1 MTGAV
6 AELAALIAQARSLVC
21 FTGAGISTESGIPDF
36 RSPGTGLWTKMKP
49 IPFDEFVASAEVRQ
63 ASWRRRFESGPVIER
78 AAPNVGHEVI
88 AHWVAEGRCR
98 AVITQNVDGL
108 HQRAGVPDDRV
119 IELHG
124 NATFA
129 RCLACHRRYEL
140 ADLEAQ
146 YRGTGQVADCAN
158 CHGIIKSA
166 TISFGQPMPEDEMR
180 RADAVTRAADLF
192 LVAGSSLSVYPAAA
206 LPELAQAQGAR
217 LAIVNR
223 EPTHLDSMADCVV
236 HGELGTTLSLVKRPS

>member
-1 MTGAV
+1 VTGA
-6 AELAALIAQARSLVC
+6 ADTLAALIAQARTMVC

-49 IPFDEFVASAEVRQ
+49 IPFDEFLASADVRQ
-63 ASWRRRFESGPVIER
+63 TSWQRRFESGPTIED
-78 AAPNVGHEVI
+78 AAPNIGHEVI
-88 AHWVAEGRCR
+88 AGWVADGRCR

-108 HQRAGVPDDRV
+108 HQRAGVPDEQV

-129 RCLACHRRYEL
+129 RCLSCQRRYEL
-140 ADLEAQ
+140 TDLEAQ
-146 YRGTGQVADCAN
+146 FRRAGRVADCDR
-158 CHGIIKSA
+158 CGGIIKSA

-180 RADAVTRAADLF
+180 RAHAATLDADLF
-192 LVAGSSLSVYPAAA
+192 LVAGSSLSVFPAAS
-206 LPELAQAQGAR
+206 LPELAREHGAQ

-223 EPTHLDSMADCVV
+223 EPTHLDSLADCVV
-236 HGELGTTLSLVKRPS
+236 HGELGTTLSSVR

>member
-6 AELAALIAQARSLVC
+6 DTLASLIARAHSLVC

-49 IPFDEFVASAEVRQ
+49 IPFDEFIASADVRQ
-63 ASWRRRFESGPVIER
+63 TSWRRRFESGPAIDG
-78 AAPNVGHEVI
+78 AAPNIGHEVI
-88 AHWVAEGRCR
+88 AGWVADGRCP

-129 RCLACHRRYEL
+129 RCLTCQRRYEL
-140 ADLEAQ
+140 DDLEAQ
-146 YRGTGQVADCAN
+146 FRRTGQVADCDQ
-158 CHGIIKSA
+158 CQGIIKSA
-166 TISFGQPMPEDEMR
+166 TISFGQPMPEHEMR
-180 RADAVTRAADLF
+180 RAHAATLAADLF
-192 LVAGSSLSVYPAAA
+192 LVAGSSLSVFPAAS
-206 LPELAQAQGAR
+206 LPELAQAHGAQ

-223 EPTHLDSMADCVV
+223 EPTHLDSIADCVV
-236 HGELGTTLSLVKRPS
+236 HGELGATLSSVRRLS